1 MYNHEQIKVFTKEEC
16 DEILKMKTE
25 LVNRLT
31 IGIPFESSWINGPQ
45 AKHDDTVI
53 LADSWVYDRLKEYW
67 DNVYCKCT
75 GQWPLIIK
83 SYSKHNGFDHHYMHT
98 DGVKDIKRVAL
109 SINLNDNYEGGNLQ
123 VFDWHY
129 DWNGEDERGEAGWVT
144 VEQKIGLM
152 TLMPVLIPHRVT
164 NVTKGVRKQLIT
176 WFTGEK
182 LNW

>member
-1 MYNHEQIKVFTKEEC
+1 MYNYEQIKVFTKEEC

-83 SYSKHNGFDHHYMHT
+83 SYSKSCFC
-98 DGVKDIKRVAL
+98 
-109 SINLNDNYEGGNLQ
+109 
-123 VFDWHY
+123 
-129 DWNGEDERGEAGWVT
+129 
-144 VEQKIGLM
+144 
-152 TLMPVLIPHRVT
+152 
-164 NVTKGVRKQLIT
+164 
-176 WFTGEK
+176 FTCNCIIISCCHILCGYA
-182 LNW
+182 NRW